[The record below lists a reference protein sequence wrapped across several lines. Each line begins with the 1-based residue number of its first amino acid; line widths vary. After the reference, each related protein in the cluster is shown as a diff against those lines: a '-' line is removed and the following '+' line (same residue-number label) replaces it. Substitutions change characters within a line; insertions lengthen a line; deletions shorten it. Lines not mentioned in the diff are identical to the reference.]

1 MAYAAVRSSAL
12 FGTAGAAIVVA
23 MEPPLD
29 IVPAPDRSGAPRWQA
44 LAPHGSVAGVAGLW
58 PVTPFGLDFLLPT
71 APVTRPGAAELR
83 VYVAPRWR
91 RRGVGSR
98 LLTAVREQTAVPCLV
113 SYVAVGSPEER
124 FYARHGFSHTR
135 SWRHELLTYG
145 DVHQAWLGELVDAE
159 HPGYR
164 LSHWTGDLFGAPRVE
179 DLLRSPSRPGDAV
192 WTAADADGDV
202 GAYVVAV
209 VGTPS
214 GGRAHQYGPV
224 VLPGHRGRRL
234 SRWVNAALIQRLREV
249 HPQVT
254 EIETAGAADDRHLL
268 ATLRHL
274 GFRPLRRTSVY
285 ELWDGAPS

>member
-1 MAYAAVRSSAL
+1 MFGAAA
-12 FGTAGAAIVVA
+12 AAIVVA
-23 MEPPLD
+23 MEPLLD
-29 IVPAPDRSGAPRWQA
+29 IVSAPGRSRAPRWRA

-58 PVTPFGLDFLLPT
+58 PVSPFGLDFLLPT

-83 VYVAPRWR
+83 VYVEPRWR

-113 SYVAVGSPEER
+113 SYVAVGSPAER
-124 FYARHGFSHTR
+124 FYTRHGFSQTR
-135 SWRHELLTYG
+135 FWHHELLTYR

-164 LSHWTGDLFGAPRVE
+164 LAHWTGDLLGAPRVE
-179 DLLRSPSRPGDAV
+179 DLLRSPSRPGNAV
-192 WTAADADGDV
+192 LTAADADGDV
-202 GAYVVAV
+202 AAYVAAV
-209 VGTPS
+209 VGAPS
-214 GGRAHQYGPV
+214 RRRAHLYGPV

-234 SRWVNAALIQRLREV
+234 SRWVNAALIQRLHEV

-254 EIETAGAADDRHLL
+254 AIETAGAGDDPRLL
-268 ATLRHL
+268 ATRRHL

-285 ELWDGAPS
+285 ELWDGGPL